1 VAQPNRTLF
10 AQAAIASGLL
20 SAEHLERA
28 TSALASELAASDGP
42 VDGSGPRA
50 PEGFTDKQLSEKLI
64 ELGFLNRWQV
74 GQLLQG
80 YTKFTLGSYQVLDA
94 IGKGGMGY
102 VFKGMH
108 VLLGRVEAIK
118 VLPRDQCSPQS
129 IAAFCRE
136 IRALAHLDHPK
147 LVRLTYADK
156 DGDTYFLV
164 TEYVSGSNL
173 RRLVR
178 NHGTL
183 SAESAALI
191 FTQAAEGLQHA
202 HEQGLVHRD
211 VKPGNLIVTPEGQT
225 KLTDLGLAAFSSDS
239 LSANGAEIGSSDAPK
254 HIVGTPDYVAPEV
267 VIAPSE
273 VRSVSD
279 IYSLGCTLYYAVT
292 GKVPFPGGIA
302 SSKLRRHLEE
312 MPLSPKRLNPDL
324 DDRLVQLIADMM
336 CRRPEDRISTASEVI
351 ERLRPWTE
359 SARPDMFQQ
368 LGDLAQAPGIDPQQ
382 NSVLADTTPVATD
395 QLETRHATKKL
406 ASCQTAVVD
415 EPPDVAS
422 SPETE
427 DENAGSEKKGPNTL
441 SVLGGPVIVMVLTA
455 VVVALTATILVLLS
469 G

>member
-1 VAQPNRTLF
+1 MVHPNRTLF
-10 AQAAIASGLL
+10 EQAALASGLL
-20 SAEHLERA
+20 SAEHLEWA
-28 TSALASELAASDGP
+28 TSALASELSASADSSDSPHPG
-42 VDGSGPRA
+42 R
-50 PEGFTDKQLSEKLI
+50 FTDKQLGEKLVK
-64 ELGFLNRWQV
+64 LGFLNRWQV

-108 VLLGRVEAIK
+108 VLLGRIEAIK
-118 VLPRDQCSPQS
+118 VLPREQSSPQS
-129 IAAFCRE
+129 VAAFCRE

-178 NHGTL
+178 NHGIL
-183 SAESAALI
+183 SAESASLI
-191 FTQAAEGLQHA
+191 LMQAAEGLQHA
-202 HEQGLVHRD
+202 HQRGLVHRD
-211 VKPGNLIVTPEGQT
+211 VKPGNLMVTPEGQT
-225 KLTDLGLAAFSSDS
+225 KLTDLGLAAFSSES
-239 LSANGAEIGSSDAPK
+239 LSSNGSDIGRINASK

-267 VIAPSE
+267 IITPSE

-292 GKVPFPGGIA
+292 GKVPFPGGST

-312 MPLSPKRLNPDL
+312 MPLSPKRLNADL

-336 CRRPEDRISTASEVI
+336 CRRPEDRIGTAQEVL

-359 SARPDMFQQ
+359 SARPALFQEI
-368 LGDLAQAPGIDPQQ
+368 GIMAQAPGKDPQQ
-382 NSVLADTTPVATD
+382 GSVLADTTPVATD

-406 ASCQTAVVD
+406 ASCLTAVID
-415 EPPDVAS
+415 EA
-422 SPETE
+422 PEDT
-427 DENAGSEKKGPNTL
+427 APAEKKGENKGAENKGAGTF
-441 SVLGGPVIVMVLTA
+441 SALGGPVIVMVLTA
-455 VVVALTATILVLLS
+455 VVVALTAVILVLLS